1 MLDSLGERI
10 IMHQSAKILVVDDE
24 PVIRDS
30 IAEILHLHGYQVL
43 TASNGIEGLEA
54 IRQEIPDLIISDI
67 MMPEMNGYQFY
78 QRVRSNSEWLWIP
91 FIFLSAKREGEDIR
105 FGKELG
111 VEDYLKKPI
120 DAEDLLAAVIG
131 CLKRFHQLEASRQ
144 KEANKP
150 FMDKAGETPDF
161 VPLTPRELDVLRL
174 MVEGKNNSEIAEE
187 LVVESS
193 TIKTHVS
200 NVLSKLG
207 VSNRVKAVRFAIE
220 HHLLQN

>member
-1 MLDSLGERI
+1 MAWGKGSL
-10 IMHQSAKILVVDDE
+10 MNQSAKILVVDDE
-24 PVIRDS
+24 PVIKDS
-30 IAEILHLHGYQVL
+30 IAEILRIHGYQVL
-43 TASNGIEGLEA
+43 TASNGIEGLDV
-54 IRQEIPDLIISDI
+54 IRQEIPELIISDI

-78 QRVRSNSEWLWIP
+78 QRVRSNPEYLWIP

-131 CLKRFHQLEASRQ
+131 CLKRFHQLDESRQ
-144 KEANKP
+144 EEAQKHSA
-150 FMDKAGETPDF
+150 DKVGEIPDF
-161 VPLTPRELDVLRL
+161 VPLTPREFDVLRL
-174 MVEGKNNSEIAEE
+174 MVEGKNNAEIAEE

-200 NVLSKLG
+200 NILSKLG
-207 VSNRVKAVRFAIE
+207 VSNRVKAVRFALE
-220 HHLLQN
+220 YHLLQE

>member
-1 MLDSLGERI
+1 
-10 IMHQSAKILVVDDE
+10 MHQSAKILVVDDE
-24 PVIRDS
+24 PVIRNS
-30 IAEILHLHGYQVL
+30 IAEILRLHGYEVL
-43 TASNGIEGLEA
+43 TANNGIEGLEV
-54 IRQEIPDLIISDI
+54 IRQNIPEMIISDI
-67 MMPEMNGYQFY
+67 MMPGMNGYQFY

-131 CLKRFHQLEASRQ
+131 CLKRFQQLEESRQ
-144 KEANKP
+144 ENTDKHYT
-150 FMDKAGETPDF
+150 DKAGETPDF
-161 VPLTPRELDVLRL
+161 IPLTPRELDVLRL
-174 MVEGKNNSEIAEE
+174 MVEGKNNAEIAEE

-200 NVLSKLG
+200 SILSKFG
-207 VSNRVKAVRFAIE
+207 VSNRVKAVRIAIE
-220 HHLLQN
+220 HQLLQD

>member
-1 MLDSLGERI
+1 MNPST
-10 IMHQSAKILVVDDE
+10 KILVVDDE

-30 IAEILHLHGYQVL
+30 IAEILQLQGYQVL

-54 IRQEIPDLIISDI
+54 IRQNVPEMIISDI
-67 MMPEMNGYQFY
+67 MMPGMNGYQFY
-78 QRVRSNSEWLWIP
+78 QRVRSHSEWLWIP
-91 FIFLSAKREGEDIR
+91 FIFLSAKGEGEDIR

-144 KEANKP
+144 EIADNANMDEAV
-150 FMDKAGETPDF
+150 ETPDF

-174 MVEGKNNSEIAEE
+174 MVEGKNNAEIAKE
-187 LVVESS
+187 LVVEPS
-193 TIKTHVS
+193 TVKTHVS
-200 NVLSKLG
+200 SILSKLG
-207 VSNRVKAVRFAIE
+207 VSNRVKAVRMALE
-220 HHLLQN
+220 HRLIRG

>member
-1 MLDSLGERI
+1 
-10 IMHQSAKILVVDDE
+10 MHHSANILVVDDE

-30 IAEILHLHGYQVL
+30 IAEILRLHGYQVF
-43 TASNGIEGLEA
+43 TASNGIEGL
-54 IRQEIPDLIISDI
+54 
-67 MMPEMNGYQFY
+67 
-78 QRVRSNSEWLWIP
+78 RVRSNSEWLWVP
-91 FIFLSAKREGEDIR
+91 FIFLSAKGEDEDVR

-111 VEDYLKKPI
+111 AEDYLKKPI

-131 CLKRFHQLEASRQ
+131 RLKRFHQLEAVRRE
-144 KEANKP
+144 EAYKP
-150 FMDKAGETPDF
+150 FTDKAGETPDF

-187 LVVESS
+187 LVVEPS
-193 TIKTHVS
+193 TIKSHVS
-200 NVLSKLG
+200 NILSKLG

>member
-1 MLDSLGERI
+1 
-10 IMHQSAKILVVDDE
+10 MHQSVKILVVDDE

-30 IAEILHLHGYQVL
+30 IAEILRLHGYQVL

-54 IRQEIPDLIISDI
+54 IRQNIPEMIISDI
-67 MMPEMNGYQFY
+67 MMPEMNGYQFF

-91 FIFLSAKREGEDIR
+91 FIFLSAKGEGEDIR

-111 VEDYLKKPI
+111 VEDYLRKPI

-131 CLKRFHQLEASRQ
+131 CLKRFHQLETSRQ
-144 KEANKP
+144 AEADKHSI
-150 FMDKAGETPDF
+150 DKAGETPDF
-161 VPLTPRELDVLRL
+161 VPLTSRELDVLRL
-174 MVEGKNNSEIAEE
+174 MVEGKSNAEIAEE
-187 LVVESS
+187 LVVEPS

-200 NVLSKLG
+200 NILSKLG

-220 HHLLQN
+220 HHLLQD

>member
-1 MLDSLGERI
+1 MN
-10 IMHQSAKILVVDDE
+10 QSAKILVVDDE
-24 PVIRDS
+24 PVIKDS
-30 IAEILHLHGYQVL
+30 IAEILRIHGYQVL
-43 TASNGIEGLEA
+43 TASNGIEGLEV
-54 IRQEIPDLIISDI
+54 IRQEIPELIISDI

-78 QRVRSNSEWLWIP
+78 QRVRSNPEYLWIP

-131 CLKRFHQLEASRQ
+131 CLKRFHQLDESRQ
-144 KEANKP
+144 EEAQKHSA
-150 FMDKAGETPDF
+150 DKVGEIPDF
-161 VPLTPRELDVLRL
+161 VPLTPREFDVLRL
-174 MVEGKNNSEIAEE
+174 MVEGKNNAEIAEE

-200 NVLSKLG
+200 NILSKLG
-207 VSNRVKAVRFAIE
+207 VSNRVKAVRFALE
-220 HHLLQN
+220 YHLLQE

>member
-1 MLDSLGERI
+1 MN
-10 IMHQSAKILVVDDE
+10 QSDKILVVDDE

-30 IAEILHLHGYQVL
+30 IAEILSLHGYQVL
-43 TASNGIEGLEA
+43 TASNGIEGLAA
-54 IRQEIPDLIISDI
+54 IRQDIPEMIISDI

-91 FIFLSAKREGEDIR
+91 FIFLSAKGEGEDIR

-131 CLKRFHQLEASRQ
+131 CLKRFHQLEESRQ
-144 KEANKP
+144 ENI
-150 FMDKAGETPDF
+150 DKQSTDRVGETPDF

-174 MVEGKNNSEIAEE
+174 MVDGKNNAEIAEA
-187 LVVESS
+187 LVVEPS

-200 NVLSKLG
+200 SILSKFG
-207 VSNRVKAVRFAIE
+207 VSNRVKAVRIAIE
-220 HHLLQN
+220 HQLLRD

>member
-1 MLDSLGERI
+1 
-10 IMHQSAKILVVDDE
+10 MHQSAKILVVDDE
-24 PVIRDS
+24 LVIRDS
-30 IAEILHLHGYQVL
+30 IAEILRLHGYQVL

-54 IRQEIPDLIISDI
+54 IKQNIPELIISDI

-78 QRVRSNSEWLWIP
+78 QRVRSNPEWLWVP
-91 FIFLSAKREGEDIR
+91 FIFLSAKGKEEDVR

-111 VEDYLKKPI
+111 AEDYLKKPI

-131 CLKRFHQLEASRQ
+131 CLKRYHQLEASRQ
-144 KEANKP
+144 KEAYKP

-161 VPLTPRELDVLRL
+161 APLTPRELDVLRL

-187 LVVESS
+187 LVVEPS
-193 TIKTHVS
+193 TVKSHVS
-200 NVLSKLG
+200 NILSKLG

>member
-1 MLDSLGERI
+1 
-10 IMHQSAKILVVDDE
+10 MHQSVKILVVDDE

-30 IAEILHLHGYQVL
+30 IAEILRLHGYQVL

-54 IRQEIPDLIISDI
+54 IRQNIPEMIISDI
-67 MMPEMNGYQFY
+67 MMPEMNGYQFF

-91 FIFLSAKREGEDIR
+91 FIFLSAKGEGEDIR

-111 VEDYLKKPI
+111 VEDYLRKPI

-131 CLKRFHQLEASRQ
+131 CLKRFHQLETSRQ
-144 KEANKP
+144 AEADKHSI
-150 FMDKAGETPDF
+150 DKAGETPDF
-161 VPLTPRELDVLRL
+161 VPLTSRELDVLRL
-174 MVEGKNNSEIAEE
+174 MVEGKSNAEIAEE
-187 LVVESS
+187 LVVETS

-200 NVLSKLG
+200 NILSKLG

-220 HHLLQN
+220 HHLLQD

>member
-1 MLDSLGERI
+1 
-10 IMHQSAKILVVDDE
+10 MHQSVKILVVDDE

-30 IAEILHLHGYQVL
+30 IAEILRLYGYQVL

-54 IRQEIPDLIISDI
+54 IRQNIPEMIISDI
-67 MMPEMNGYQFY
+67 MMPEMNGYQFF

-91 FIFLSAKREGEDIR
+91 FIFLSAKGEGEDIR

-111 VEDYLKKPI
+111 VEDYLRKPI

-131 CLKRFHQLEASRQ
+131 CLKRFHQLETSRQ
-144 KEANKP
+144 AEAE
-150 FMDKAGETPDF
+150 MHSIDKAGETPDF
-161 VPLTPRELDVLRL
+161 VPLTSRELDVLRL
-174 MVEGKNNSEIAEE
+174 MVEGKSNAEIAEE
-187 LVVESS
+187 LVVEPS

-200 NVLSKLG
+200 NILSKLG

-220 HHLLQN
+220 HHLLQD

>member
-1 MLDSLGERI
+1 MN
-10 IMHQSAKILVVDDE
+10 QSDKILVVDDE

-30 IAEILHLHGYQVL
+30 IAEILSLHGYQVL
-43 TASNGIEGLEA
+43 TASNGIEGLAA
-54 IRQEIPDLIISDI
+54 IRQDIPEMIISDI

-91 FIFLSAKREGEDIR
+91 FIFLSAKGEGEDIR

-131 CLKRFHQLEASRQ
+131 CLKRFHQLEESRQ
-144 KEANKP
+144 ENI
-150 FMDKAGETPDF
+150 DKHSTDRVGETPDF

-174 MVEGKNNSEIAEE
+174 MVDGKNNAEIAEA
-187 LVVESS
+187 LVVEPS

-200 NVLSKLG
+200 SILSKFG
-207 VSNRVKAVRFAIE
+207 VSNRVKAVRIAIE
-220 HHLLQN
+220 HQLLRD